1 MKTRKQITQAELD
14 KLQIPIPL
22 YYGIDDET
30 YEIRFDFDSIRE
42 DFDSY
47 IQKLES
53 INGYELIQEEAEAQK
68 ELNKMFNS
76 VMERME
82 TQEELQNKLKINRI

>member
-1 MKTRKQITQAELD
+1 MNMKKQITQAELD

-53 INGYELIQEEAEAQK
+53 INGYELIQEEAEAQ
-68 ELNKMFNS
+68 EQLNKMFLS

-82 TQEELQNKLKINRI
+82 KQEELQNKLK